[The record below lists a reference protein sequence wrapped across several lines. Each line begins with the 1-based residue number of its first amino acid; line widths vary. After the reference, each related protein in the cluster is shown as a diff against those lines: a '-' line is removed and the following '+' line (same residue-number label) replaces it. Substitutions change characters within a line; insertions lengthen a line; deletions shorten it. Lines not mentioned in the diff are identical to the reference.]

1 MVLDTAI
8 DLRASGHEVFVDW
21 FGGGPKADEH
31 WRDTQIALGH
41 NMREAIEGSYAQNI
55 LAYDERWM
63 EWAEC
68 VVVVE
73 PAGKSGHMELVHF
86 LKDGKPGYL
95 YFPLGDPD
103 RWDVMFGWATKIVY
117 TMEELLDTLQR
128 NIRKPESGPDAIMQN
143 PADFLSRASLERF
156 WEAID

>member
-1 MVLDTAI
+1 MAKVYVAGSLQNPMVLDTAI

-73 PAGKSGHMELVHF
+73 PAGKSGHMELV
-86 LKDGKPGYL
+86 
-95 YFPLGDPD
+95 LGEAVLRSARESRWVEIGD
-103 RWDVMFGWATKIVY
+103 R
-117 TMEELLDTLQR
+117 
-128 NIRKPESGPDAIMQN
+128 N
-143 PADFLSRASLERF
+143 
-156 WEAID
+156 